1 MLARGKSTVSA
12 TYTFIFTHKGEGTEE
27 APGVPTVHRGPV
39 HIHTRPVLAVLVE
52 THMLVKYVSNILEG
66 DGVDS

>member
-1 MLARGKSTVSA
+1 M
-12 TYTFIFTHKGEGTEE
+12 
-27 APGVPTVHRGPV
+27 PTVHRGPV
-39 HIHTRPVLAVLVE
+39 HTHTRPVLAVLVE